1 MFLAEIESLLEGV
14 HDILAP
20 SILMERTVRKAL
32 DRIVTPHD
40 RTVCYRA
47 SSIGKPWVT
56 QVLDRWAGS
65 GIYSDSEMR
74 GIGSLMVMTDGV
86 LAQAWVETT
95 FDICKIEYEA
105 EAVLSRSVGGIEII
119 GHSDIIARKGSQ
131 IAVLECKSMAPH
143 LITSFAKLPND
154 DFGYLSQLA
163 FYTDCVRKK
172 YPLCTVSPAFVLY
185 NRGVGRFKVVPITNE
200 IVTSKVRRVDT
211 ALEGIASIKPN
222 DVEALLELVVIPPT
236 LNGKIPTAM
245 KFSRWYD
252 CLYEPTA
259 EYGQYRVRRL
269 PDAVEEVTKKL
280 YKLHED

>member
-14 HDILAP
+14 HEIPAP
-20 SILMERTVRKAL
+20 SVLMERTVGKSL
-32 DRIVTPHD
+32 ERIITPHD

-65 GIYSDSEMR
+65 GLYSDNEMR
-74 GIGSLMVMTDGV
+74 PIGSQMVMTDGV
-86 LAQAWVETT
+86 IAQAWVETT
-95 FDICKIEYEA
+95 FDVCKIEYEA
-105 EAVLSRSVGGIEII
+105 EAVLKRKVGEIEII

-143 LITSFAKLPND
+143 LISEFSRLPND

-163 FYTDCVRKK
+163 FYTDCVKKK
-172 YPLCTVSPAFVLY
+172 YPLCSVSPAFVLY
-185 NRGVGRFKVVPITNE
+185 NRGLGKFKVIPITNE
-200 IVTSKVRRVDT
+200 VVESKVRRVNI
-211 ALEGIASIKPN
+211 ALEGIAGIPAN
-222 DVEALLELVVIPPT
+222 DVRALLDLVTIPPAIG
-236 LNGKIPTAM
+236 GKIPTGM

-259 EYGQYRVRRL
+259 EYGKFKVRQID
-269 PDAVEEVTKKL
+269 DAVEQVTKKL
-280 YKLHED
+280 YDIKA